1 MGIDTASAKFLCA
14 ARSRGADFARAL
26 MLGRQTF
33 YPDARS
39 LRRIFAIHKLPH
51 DVDAFLRQNEYA
63 ESFFRC
69 LGAREVASLDCS
81 SYEGATLVHDMNSP
95 IPDELRERFTVVH
108 DGGTLEHVFNLPQ
121 ALRNS
126 MEMVRVGGHF
136 TQVTVAN
143 NFMGHGFWQFSPELV
158 FRVFSPANGYRIDA
172 VLLHEVVPGGPWYV
186 VTDPNEVGARVELCN
201 SRPTY
206 ILTIA
211 QRIARTEIFAIP
223 PQQSDYV
230 AQWRDGDE
238 PPPARTCGGA
248 PNPPPSDARPP
259 RRRRR
264 FRLAI
269 TRALQHVPQAVV
281 GRTSSSSQRAFDR
294 PYYRRIAE
302 DALLRGDL
310 R

>member
-1 MGIDTASAKFLCA
+1 MGIDTASAMFLCA
-14 ARSRGADFARAL
+14 ARSRGIDFTRAL
-26 MLGRQTF
+26 MLGRQAF
-33 YPDARS
+33 YPDARC
-39 LRRIFAIHKLPH
+39 LQRIFAIHGVPH
-51 DVDAFLRQNEYA
+51 NADSFLREDQYA
-63 ESFFRC
+63 ENFFRC

-81 SYEGATLVHDMNSP
+81 SYEGATLVHDLNSP
-95 IPDELRERFTVVH
+95 VPDELREQFTVVH
-108 DGGTLEHVFNLPQ
+108 DGGTLEHVFNVPQ
-121 ALRNS
+121 ALRNA

-172 VLLHEVVPGGPWYV
+172 VLLHEVVPNGPWYV
-186 VTDPNEVGARVELCN
+186 VTDPDDVGARVELCN

-211 QRIARTEIFAIP
+211 QRIARTEVFALP
-223 PQQSDYV
+223 PQQSDYA
-230 AQWRDGDE
+230 AQWRGAVE
-238 PPPARTCGGA
+238 PTPATACGGA
-248 PNPPPSDARPP
+248 INPSPPDARPP
-259 RRRRR
+259 RRRRP
-264 FRLAI
+264 RLAAI
-269 TRALQHVPQAVV
+269 TRALKQVPQAVV
-281 GRTSSSSQRAFDR
+281 GRDSSSSQRAFER